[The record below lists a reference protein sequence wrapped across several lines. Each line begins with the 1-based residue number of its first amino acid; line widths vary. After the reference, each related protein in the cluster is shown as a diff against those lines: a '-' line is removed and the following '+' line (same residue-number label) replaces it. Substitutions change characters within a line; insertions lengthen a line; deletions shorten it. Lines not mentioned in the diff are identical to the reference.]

1 MIFGHEFGHER
12 LYGWPMDPARGTAE
26 PRRRGSIRPHYGAFQ
41 ARVTAG
47 VDPATG
53 ERIVLSEVAPTR
65 REAERALTRL
75 LAEADAWKAARTK
88 ASFGALLD
96 RWLAG
101 HEVAV
106 TTRATYESLIRNH
119 IRPALGAVSLAKLH
133 RGAAQTL
140 EAFYGDLR
148 RCSRR
153 CDRRP
158 FVEHRA
164 EGVHDCAAL
173 GCAAHR
179 CRPLA
184 ASSVRQI
191 HAIIRGA
198 LGAAVRWGWL
208 PFNPAEAAR
217 VPAKL
222 RPQPDPPSPRDAAT
236 PRASS
241 RQRGN
246 GMTSGASTSGSPW

>member
-1 MIFGHEFGHER
+1 VPGVAGR
-12 LYGWPMDPARGTAE
+12 
-26 PRRRGSIRPHYGAFQ
+26 FQ

-65 REAERALTRL
+65 REAEPALTRL
-75 LAEADAWKAARTK
+75 LAEADAWKTARTT

-106 TTRATYESLIRNH
+106 TTRVTYESLIRNH
-119 IRPALGAVSLAKLH
+119 IRPALGVVSLAKLH
-133 RGAAQTL
+133 GGAAQTL

-153 CDRRP
+153 L
-158 FVEHRA
+158 FVEYRA

-173 GCAAHR
+173 RCVPHR

-217 VPAKL
+217 VPVKL
-222 RPQPDPPSPRDAAT
+222 RPRPDPPSPRRRPHHRGRVAT
-236 PRASS
+236 
-241 RQRGN
+241 G
-246 GMTSGASTSGSPW
+246 